1 MRHKLLFGI
10 AGSAL
15 VAVLAARFAGG
26 AIAADLPAMPLKA
39 PPAAWSWEG
48 LYFGVHIGSA
58 MGLNTVAD
66 PFGPSIFGDQIHS
79 PGYFGG
85 GQIGWNVQLPGSNFV
100 WGVELDASLA
110 NLDGTNT
117 CFAFSGNFASLN
129 CRAHTDAFGTA
140 TGRVGWAFGPFGRSL
155 VYAKGG
161 LAWAHSNVDMI
172 VNDAFLL
179 GGVGVAGNAS
189 STSFTS
195 VGWTIGVGAE
205 YALTPH
211 WTVKAEYDFMDLGS
225 TDVTSPSRSNALIP
239 PTFTTGNFVAL
250 PVTSVSQQIHAFK
263 LGMNYKLGPDT
274 APFPSAA
281 VFPAL
286 GASGWDIEVGGRYW
300 YSWGRF
306 QKDIAPGVLG
316 PQNPTLNISRLT
328 WDDLTAH
335 SGEGF
340 GRIDT
345 PWNVFVKGFAGG
357 GKINGG
363 QINDEDWGIPAPFAA
378 VNTAY
383 SNTQG
388 NASGSLSYWT
398 IDGGYDLIRGPG
410 MKVGVFAGYNEYR
423 DNKSSFT
430 CTQIALPASG
440 ICNPTFNGFILGE
453 NDKWQSVRVGA
464 NAEVMLTDQLKLS
477 ADVAFVPYTK
487 FTGQDFHP
495 LRPFVADET
504 GKGIGTQAELF
515 LSYYLT
521 PQFSIGA
528 GGRYWAMWT
537 TSGTDCREPPNGA
550 CPTPLQNM
558 QFKTERYGLLLQASY
573 KFLP

>member
-1 MRHKLLFGI
+1 MRYKLLSGV
-10 AGSAL
+10 ASSAL
-15 VAVLAARFAGG
+15 VLVIGFAGG
-26 AIAADLPAMPLKA
+26 ASAADLAVRA
-39 PPAAWSWEG
+39 QPPAPAWSWAG

-58 MGLNTVAD
+58 MGLNTVND

-85 GQIGWNVQLPGSNFV
+85 AQIGFNWQAPGSSVV
-100 WGVELDASLA
+100 WGIEADASLA

-117 CFAFSGNFASLN
+117 CFAFSGTFTSLN

-155 VYAKGG
+155 IYAKGG
-161 LAWAHSNVDMI
+161 LAWGHSDVDTI
-172 VNDAFLL
+172 INFESF
-179 GGVGVAGNAS
+179 GVAAGRTS
-189 STSFTS
+189 TTSFTS
-195 VGWTIGVGAE
+195 VGWTIGAGLE
-205 YALTPH
+205 YALTPN
-211 WTVKAEYDFMDLGS
+211 WTVKAEYDYLDLGHAGVS
-225 TDVTSPSRSNALIP
+225 PASPSVNTPLVP
-239 PTFTTGNFVAL
+239 PATFLAVPATT
-250 PVTSVSQQIHAFK
+250 VSQQIHAFK
-263 LGMNYKLGPDT
+263 LGMNYKLGPNT

-286 GASGWDIEVGGRYW
+286 GVSGWDVEVGARWW

-340 GRIDT
+340 ARIDT
-345 PWNVFVKGFAGG
+345 PMNVFVKGFAGG
-357 GKINGG
+357 GKMTGG
-363 QINDEDWGIPAPFAA
+363 KINDEDWIAPP
-378 VNTAY
+378 TGY
-383 SNTQG
+383 SNTVG
-388 NASGSLSYWT
+388 SASGTLSYWT
-398 IDGGYDLIRGPG
+398 IDAGYDLIRGPG
-410 MKVGVFAGYNEYR
+410 TKVGVFAGYNEYR
-423 DNKSSFT
+423 DNKSSFN
-430 CTQIALPASG
+430 CTQIASPASG
-440 ICNPTFNGFILGE
+440 ICNPPISGVFVLGE

-464 NAEVMLTDQLKLS
+464 NADVMLTDRWRLS

-495 LRPFVADET
+495 LRPFIADET

-515 LSYYLT
+515 LSYYVT

-537 TSGTDCREPPNGA
+537 TSGSDCREFDRVTA
-550 CPTPLQNM
+550 VCPTTLQNM

>member
-1 MRHKLLFGI
+1 MRCKLLSGV
-10 AGSAL
+10 ASSAL
-15 VAVLAARFAGG
+15 VVVLAAGFAGG
-26 AIAADLPAMPLKA
+26 ATAADLAVKA
-39 PPAAWSWEG
+39 PPPPAAWSWEG

-58 MGLNTVAD
+58 MGLNTVND

-85 GQIGWNVQLPGSNFV
+85 GQIGINWQAGNLV
-100 WGVELDASLA
+100 WGIETDASLA

-117 CFAFSGNFASLN
+117 CFAASGTIVSLN
-129 CRAHTDAFGTA
+129 CRAHTDAFGTV
-140 TGRVGWAFGPFGRSL
+140 TGRLGWAFGPFGRAL
-155 VYAKGG
+155 AYGKAG
-161 LAWAHSNVDMI
+161 LAVAHSNVDMI
-172 VNDAFLL
+172 VNNDFGL
-179 GGVGVAGNAS
+179 GVAGNTS
-189 STSFTS
+189 STGLISF
-195 VGWTIGVGAE
+195 GWTIGAGVE

-211 WTVKAEYDFMDLGS
+211 WTVKAEYDYLDLGK
-225 TDVTSPSRSNALIP
+225 TDVTPPSSSFVVP
-239 PTFTTGNFVAL
+239 PPFTTAFLTTIPGTN
-250 PVTSVSQQIHAFK
+250 VSQQIHAFK

-286 GASGWDIEVGGRYW
+286 GSSGWDVEVGGRYW

-357 GKINGG
+357 GHINGG
-363 QINDEDWGIPAPFAA
+363 KINDEDWGIFAA
-378 VNTAY
+378 VPTAY

-410 MKVGVFAGYNEYR
+410 MKIGLFAGYNEYR

-430 CTQIALPASG
+430 CTEIASPASG
-440 ICNPTFNGFILGE
+440 ICNPPIANTFILGE
-453 NDKWQSVRVGA
+453 NDKWQSVRVGG
-464 NAEVMLTDQLKLS
+464 NAEVMLTGQLKLT

-495 LRPFVADET
+495 LRPFVADES

-537 TSGTDCREPPNGA
+537 TSGDACREPPQVGIPA
-550 CPTPLQNM
+550 CPTSLQNT
-558 QFKTERYGLLLQASY
+558 QFKTERYGLLLQAAY

>member
-1 MRHKLLFGI
+1 MRCKLLFGM

-15 VAVLAARFAGG
+15 AVGFAGG
-26 AIAADLPAMPLKA
+26 AIAADLPVKA

-58 MGLNTVAD
+58 MGLNTVND

-211 WTVKAEYDFMDLGS
+211 WTVKAEYDFMDL
-225 TDVTSPSRSNALIP
+225 
-239 PTFTTGNFVAL
+239 
-250 PVTSVSQQIHAFK
+250 
-263 LGMNYKLGPDT
+263 
-274 APFPSAA
+274 AA
-281 VFPAL
+281 PAL
-286 GASGWDIEVGGRYW
+286 RRHLFPMRS
-300 YSWGRF
+300 
-306 QKDIAPGVLG
+306 
-316 PQNPTLNISRLT
+316 
-328 WDDLTAH
+328 
-335 SGEGF
+335 
-340 GRIDT
+340 
-345 PWNVFVKGFAGG
+345 
-357 GKINGG
+357 
-363 QINDEDWGIPAPFAA
+363 IPACVFC
-378 VNTAY
+378 
-383 SNTQG
+383 
-388 NASGSLSYWT
+388 
-398 IDGGYDLIRGPG
+398 
-410 MKVGVFAGYNEYR
+410 VGDHMGWR
-423 DNKSSFT
+423 
-430 CTQIALPASG
+430 C
-440 ICNPTFNGFILGE
+440 LG
-453 NDKWQSVRVGA
+453 
-464 NAEVMLTDQLKLS
+464 
-477 ADVAFVPYTK
+477 
-487 FTGQDFHP
+487 
-495 LRPFVADET
+495 
-504 GKGIGTQAELF
+504 
-515 LSYYLT
+515 
-521 PQFSIGA
+521 
-528 GGRYWAMWT
+528 
-537 TSGTDCREPPNGA
+537 
-550 CPTPLQNM
+550 
-558 QFKTERYGLLLQASY
+558 
-573 KFLP
+573 